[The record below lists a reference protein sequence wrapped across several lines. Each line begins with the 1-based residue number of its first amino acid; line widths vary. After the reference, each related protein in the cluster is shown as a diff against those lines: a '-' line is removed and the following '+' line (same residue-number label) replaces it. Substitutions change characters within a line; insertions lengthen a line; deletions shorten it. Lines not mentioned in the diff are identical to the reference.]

1 MSYAGQSA
9 PHCSYPHEDEL
20 WAAGVAVIAVVA
32 VVAVAAVGV
41 AVAAGTEAR
50 MRGAFKSASRLSL
63 AMF

>member
-20 WAAGVAVIAVVA
+20 WASGVAVVA

-50 MRGAFKSASRLSL
+50 MSGAFKSASRLSL